1 MSQCPREGEH
11 ASTQPQHTLPLP
23 RHRAMSQLLPLP
35 GERMGQGTVPVLD
48 LSILP
53 GGFTPKAFYCVMQR
67 KKISENQPILCY
79 LHCVWLCWGLQ
90 SWSQCQPVSLVL
102 CQTVSLVSCQPQRQ
116 GWHWAGSA
124 MGLCSASS
132 RTAKPAPCHAPR
144 GDTEM
149 VPKRAQREFL
159 APPALAHNSFLLHA
173 GRTGSL
179 VSQSHPAGPEWDKP
193 PAHTV
198 PCFFHRFC
206 VSISTELMNN
216 SNMNIIHC
224 IWAGV
229 MSDREEIKSSKRL
242 AGSGPARAG
251 EGWWEGDER
260 LRAHTI
266 PTRASDTQP
275 HFRAA

>member
-1 MSQCPREGEH
+1 MLYAEKGNIRKSAH
-11 ASTQPQHTLPLP
+11 FVLSPLCL
-23 RHRAMSQLLPLP
+23 ALLGFTEL
-35 GERMGQGTVPVLD
+35 VPV
-48 LSILP
+48 SASVPCVLP
-53 GGFTPKAFYCVMQR
+53 APKA
-67 KKISENQPILCY
+67 
-79 LHCVWLCWGLQ
+79 GLALGRRF
-90 SWSQCQPVSLVL
+90 SGVVL
-102 CQTVSLVSCQPQRQ
+102 CVFPHCQASPVPRTQR
-116 GWHWAGSA
+116 G
-124 MGLCSASS
+124 
-132 RTAKPAPCHAPR
+132 
-144 GDTEM
+144 TEM
-149 VPKRAQREFL
+149 VPKWAQGERMGVCWLL
-159 APPALAHNSFLLHA
+159 APPALVQYCFLLLA

-179 VSQSHPAGPEWDKP
+179 VSQSHPAGPERDKP
-193 PAHTV
+193 AVHTV

-251 EGWWEGDER
+251 EGWWESDER

-275 HFRAA
+275 RFRAA

>member
-1 MSQCPREGEH
+1 MCYAEKENIGKSAHFVLSSLCLALLGFAELVPVP
-11 ASTQPQHTLPLP
+11 ASVPC
-23 RHRAMSQLLPLP
+23 LLPA
-35 GERMGQGTVPVLD
+35 
-48 LSILP
+48 
-53 GGFTPKAFYCVMQR
+53 PKAGLALGRQ
-67 KKISENQPILCY
+67 CY
-79 LHCVWLCWGLQ
+79 GA
-90 SWSQCQPVSLVL
+90 VL
-102 CQTVSLVSCQPQRQ
+102 CIYPHCQASPMPCTQRGHRDGPQK
-116 GWHWAGSA
+116 GSE
-124 MGLCSASS
+124 GI
-132 RTAKPAPCHAPR
+132 P
-144 GDTEM
+144 
-149 VPKRAQREFL
+149 